1 MPEIKILIVDD
12 EPQVHT
18 VTKMVLG
25 GLAYKNRKIT
35 LLSAY
40 SYEEAVSVFSTERDI
55 AVAIIDVVMEERDT
69 GLKLVRTVRQDLK
82 QSMVRILLRTGQ
94 PGSAP
99 ENAVIMEYDIND
111 YREKTE
117 LTAQKLTTSV
127 ISCIRSY
134 DDLCTISRYKER
146 LEDLVW
152 ERTQDLEKAIK
163 ELKYYN
169 SIIETD
175 LKAGS
180 TMQYKL
186 LPSRVQPIGPYRFSR
201 FLISSM
207 YLSGDFV
214 DYFTIG
220 KGLTGF
226 YILDVSGHGTS
237 SAFMT
242 VIVKNF
248 IDKQLDRYN
257 ETGESIITS
266 PAEMARYLNEELLRE
281 EYGKYFTMFY
291 GVLKNDSNELTYAN
305 CGQFPFPVLSD
316 GRKTRFISE
325 GGPPVGLFAKASY
338 SQEQIELPD
347 AFQLL
352 CVSDGILEAMDDV
365 SLDEKKRTLLSCLE
379 GKRVIIKDVESRLGV
394 AEDEK
399 YTDDITFLLL
409 EKV

>member
-1 MPEIKILIVDD
+1 MSDIKLLIVDD

-18 VTKMVLG
+18 VTAMVLG
-25 GLAYKNRKIT
+25 DLVYRGRGVT

-40 SYEEAVSVFSTERDI
+40 TYDEALSILASEQDV
-55 AVAIIDVVMEERDT
+55 AVALIDVVMEEKDT
-69 GLKLVRTVRQDLK
+69 GLKLVRAIRDDLK
-82 QSMVRILLRTGQ
+82 NLMVRILIRTGQ

-99 ENAVIMEYDIND
+99 EHAVILEYDIND

-117 LTAQKLTTSV
+117 LTAQKLKTSV

-134 DDLCTISRYKER
+134 EDLCTISRYKER

-152 ERTQDLEKAIK
+152 ERTRDLEKAVR
-163 ELKYYN
+163 ELKV
-169 SIIETD
+169 SKSVIEAD

-186 LPSRVQPIGPYRFSR
+186 LPPRSHRIGPYGFYR

-214 DYFTIG
+214 DYFSIG

-248 IDKQLDRYN
+248 IDKQLERYQD
-257 ETGESIITS
+257 TGSSFITS
-266 PAEMARYLNEELLRE
+266 PAKMAEYLNGELMRE

-291 GVLKNDSNELTYAN
+291 GVLNEKHHSLRCVN
-305 CGQFPFPVLSD
+305 CGQFPFPLLSD
-316 GRKTRFISE
+316 GSKAAFITR
-325 GGPPVGLFAKASY
+325 GGPPVGLFSNASY
-338 SQEQIELPD
+338 KEENIPLPG

-352 CVSDGILEAMDDV
+352 CISDGILEAMDG
-365 SLDEKKRTLLSCLE
+365 SLAEKKQRLVSCLLQKGVTIEKVE
-379 GKRVIIKDVESRLGV
+379 GFLGV
-394 AEDEK
+394 QGNRQ
-399 YTDDITFLLL
+399 YTDDITFLLV
-409 EKV
+409 ERG